1 VRKTTNERHKHCC
14 PPVTCQTRSSAFTP
28 SRPSRKKAL
37 KAVLASA
44 GAEFPF
50 THNLGLLMQ
59 LCEDAG
65 LDLPQSLS
73 EVDMLTPY
81 AAQVR
86 YGSVPA
92 VTASR
97 SAMLDLA
104 SEATEWAAA
113 ILQPG

>member
-1 VRKTTNERHKHCC
+1 
-14 PPVTCQTRSSAFTP
+14 
-28 SRPSRKKAL
+28 
-37 KAVLASA
+37 
-44 GAEFPF
+44 
-50 THNLGLLMQ
+50 MQ